1 MKKIIKRWAVP
12 ALTVIFVSIFP
23 AVFLYGNNANEADIQ
38 DVLEPM
44 LLFAAGALVFF
55 GVNALISRSPNKSAV
70 VTVLF
75 MLVFENF
82 AGLENLLLAVFPG
95 LYYWHTIAIFL
106 FVLVHLAFLVYR
118 FLPKD
123 MEGTAASVLCLVFG
137 GLVVI
142 NLLTAIPGEINKWNA
157 RQLEEEKKQ
166 QSEAGRAT
174 VEGQTD
180 LPNIYLLIFDEFAGF
195 NQIEKYYHYD
205 NTQLK
210 ESLEDLGFTVSMDS
224 HNESIMTSTV
234 TTNLVNLDYIVDNY
248 VPASEKDVL
257 RENGALFSLL
267 SEMGYDVRKITT
279 NAYYGEDFSVEG
291 VSSSA
296 SAVTATGDDLNA
308 LLWKKTI
315 FYPWC
320 VKISGEEIMIAD
332 FMASDG
338 CIETPPAFTLA
349 HMLITH
355 TPFYFD
361 ENGIVRPSNEWDNW
375 RDDSIYLGVYKLASK
390 KILSIA
396 ENLTENDPEALIL
409 IMSDHGARASTDSE
423 LFMEKFELN
432 DINNFFNAF
441 YYRGEDLS
449 QYKDLSA
456 VNTLRMMLNLAVRT
470 EYDQVEVPVD
480 EYKYK

>member
-1 MKKIIKRWAVP
+1 MKKSIRQWIIPV
-12 ALTVIFVSIFP
+12 LTVIFVSIFP
-23 AVFLYGNNANEADIQ
+23 AIFLYGNNSNEADIR

-55 GVNALISRSPNKSAV
+55 GVNALISRSPGKSAV

-106 FVLVHLAFLVYR
+106 FILAHLAYLVYR
-118 FLPKD
+118 FIPKD

-142 NLLTAIPGEINKWNA
+142 NLLTAVPGEINKWNA
-157 RQLEEEKKQ
+157 RQLEEEKRQ
-166 QSEAGRAT
+166 QSEDGGTT
-174 VEGQTD
+174 VE
-180 LPNIYLLIFDEFAGF
+180 
-195 NQIEKYYHYD
+195 
-205 NTQLK
+205 
-210 ESLEDLGFTVSMDS
+210 GFTVSMDS

-248 VPASEKDVL
+248 VSASEKDVL
-257 RENGALFSLL
+257 RENGELFSLL
-267 SEMGYDVRKITT
+267 SEMGYNVRTITT
-279 NAYYGEDFSVEG
+279 NSYYGEDYPIEG
-291 VSSSA
+291 LTTSA
-296 SAVTATGDDLNA
+296 NAVTATGDDLNT

-332 FMASDG
+332 FMAGDG
-338 CIETPPAFTLA
+338 CIEEIPTFTLA

-375 RDDSIYLGVYKLASK
+375 RDDSIYLGVYKLASQ

-456 VNTLRMMLNLAVRT
+456 VNTLRMMLNLAIGT